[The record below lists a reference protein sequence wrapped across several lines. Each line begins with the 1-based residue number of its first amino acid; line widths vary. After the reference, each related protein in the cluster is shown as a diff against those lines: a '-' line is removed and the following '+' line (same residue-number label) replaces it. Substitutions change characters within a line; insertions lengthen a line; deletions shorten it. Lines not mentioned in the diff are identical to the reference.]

1 MKFKLCNVYKE
12 QVVEN
17 FKILQTNAL
26 DRKDLSHGVL
36 F

>member
-1 MKFKLCNVYKE
+1 MKFKVYDAYKE

-26 DRKDLSHGVL
+26 DRKDLSRGVL